1 MRIAVIG
8 SGIAGLAS
16 AWLLA
21 RRHRVVLYESESRL
35 GGHSNTVDITVDGIT
50 HPVDTGFLV
59 FNHRTYPNLRALF
72 RHFAVP
78 TVRSEMTFSVRID
91 SLDLEWAGN
100 SLATVFAQ
108 KSNLLRREF
117 WSMLGDILRFNR
129 EAQAVARGESEFG
142 ALALGEFLD
151 AGGYGR
157 PFRDWYLLPMAGAIW
172 SCPTRTML
180 DYPLATFANF
190 CANHGLL
197 QVENRP
203 AWYTV
208 KGGSREYVKHLAA
221 GIPDIRRGEPV
232 MSVKVEAPA
241 GDGTPFVRVASRSGE
256 ERFDQVVMACH
267 SDQTLRML
275 ENPTD
280 EERSVLGA
288 IPYQRNRAL
297 LHTDASLLPRRR
309 NVWSAWNYSAPR
321 DAMSDRPVGVHY
333 LINKLQPV
341 PFERPVIVSLNPSDN
356 PAPAHV
362 AAEFDYA
369 HPVFDHG
376 AIDAQARLP
385 GIQGRRG
392 LWFCGAWC
400 GYGFHEDG
408 LKSAL
413 RVARGLGVLEPWITE
428 TADEAA

>member
-21 RRHRVVLYESESRL
+21 RRHEVVLFEAESRL
-35 GGHSNTVDITVDGIT
+35 GGHTNTVDITVDGIT

-72 RHFAVP
+72 RHLGVP
-78 TVRSEMTFSVRID
+78 IAKSEMSFSVRIE

-100 SLATVFAQ
+100 SLASVFAQ

-117 WSMLGDILRFNR
+117 WSMLADILRFNR
-129 EAQAVARGESEFG
+129 EAQAVARGESDFG

-151 AGGYGR
+151 AGGYGK

-180 DYPLATFANF
+180 DYPLSTFANF

-203 AWYTV
+203 PWYTV
-208 KGGSREYVKHLAA
+208 RGGAREYVKRLAA
-221 GIPDIRRGEPV
+221 GIPDIRLDEAV
-232 MSVKVEAPA
+232 ASVATDA
-241 GDGTPFVRVASRSGE
+241 NGVRVASRSGV
-256 ERFDQVVMACH
+256 ERFDAAVMACH
-267 SDQTLRML
+267 SDQALRLL
-275 ENPTD
+275 ESPTAD
-280 EERSVLGA
+280 ERRLLGA

-297 LHTDASLLPRRR
+297 LHTDVALLPRRKS
-309 NVWSAWNYSAPR
+309 VWSAWNYSAPR

-341 PFERPVIVSLNPSDN
+341 PFERPVIVSLNPGSDPD
-356 PAPAHV
+356 PALV

-376 AIDAQARLP
+376 AVSAQALLP
-385 GIQGRRG
+385 TIQGKRG
-392 LWFCGAWC
+392 LWFAGAWC

-413 RVARGLGVLEPWITE
+413 RVARGLGVVEPWITE
-428 TADEAA
+428 TADAAA